1 MPEPI
6 WTVRPTIEL
15 LNSLTSGTMGEIVG
29 LEFMDVGDDYIT
41 ARMPVDSRTQQP
53 FGLLHGGASATLAET
68 LGSMAGAYCVDVEKK
83 YVVGLEINCN
93 HVRSAREGFVYG
105 TTRPIHLGGKTQIW
119 DIRIIDER
127 QKLVCISR
135 LTLAVL
141 EREQAQA
148 LSFTSRS

>member
-1 MPEPI
+1 MPNQPEI
-6 WTVRPTIEL
+6 WTVRPTLEL
-15 LNSLTSGTMGEIVG
+15 INSFSEGTMAGTLG
-29 LEFMDVGDDYIT
+29 LEFIEVGDDYLA
-41 ARMPVDSRTQQP
+41 ARMPVDARTQQP

-68 LGSMAGAYCVDVEKK
+68 LGSIAGAFCVNVEKN

-119 DIRIIDER
+119 DIRILDER
-127 QKLVCISR
+127 EKLVCVSR

-141 EREQAQA
+141 DRKAE
-148 LSFTSRS
+148 